1 MKRIHLDTRRSM
13 VILADAIEQDG
24 DQYLIKSGRKSYKI
38 PACKVAYI
46 EEDGLATLPTTYPP
60 GPSTEA
66 PLPVLG
72 RQDRPPVLSKTLS
85 EAIQRNMATPAT
97 LRDQEESLDVP
108 LSITL
113 EGDGVGKFHVYVD
126 AASAASSDVNEKIVG
141 QIFSSQDISL
151 ALKDLAVVGFS
162 KAGDSV
168 ILKTKKRPPPGKINM
183 PAALTNMLGQVGGMM
198 VPGKLPNINEV
209 PGEDT

>member
-1 MKRIHLDTRRSM
+1 M

-38 PACKVAYI
+38 PICKVAYI
-46 EEDGLATLPTTYPP
+46 EEDGITQAVAQQPIF
-60 GPSTEA
+60 SADA
-66 PLPVLG
+66 PMPVVG

-85 EAIQRNMATPAT
+85 EAIQRNMVAPTQ
-97 LRDQEESLDVP
+97 RDQEESLDAP
-108 LSITL
+108 LSIII
-113 EGDGVGKFHVYVD
+113 EGDGVGRFHVYVD
-126 AASAASSDVNEKIVG
+126 AASAASPDVNEKIVG

-168 ILKTKKRPPPGKINM
+168 TLKTKRRPPPGKINM